1 MKMTTGTIVDT
12 VLALLA
18 CSCLAGGGTGMQ
30 AQTTRPPAQQAT
42 GEDAV
47 ARQQAAIAQMQ
58 ESIAKQRASVQKQ
71 LGQSTDAF
79 FILPPPE
86 RMQSVAHDGGTAEC
100 APLPDGEV
108 RSLASQAATRE
119 SLDAEMLINVMRQ
132 ESGFRP
138 CAVSEKGAI
147 GLMQLMPATAE
158 QLGVKDSFDPME
170 NVDAGARFLRQL
182 LTRYDGDVLKAV
194 SAYNAGPARVDAVDG
209 IPQIPETIDYIK
221 RIFYPDLEKQ

>member
-30 AQTTRPPAQQAT
+30 AQTTRPPAQQAA

-108 RSLASQAATRE
+108 RSLARQA
-119 SLDAEMLINVMRQ
+119 D
-132 ESGFRP
+132 
-138 CAVSEKGAI
+138 
-147 GLMQLMPATAE
+147 ATAE
-158 QLGVKDSFDPME
+158 DGG
-170 NVDAGARFLRQL
+170 GAPPPPQAPPGERRNGATLQR
-182 LTRYDGDVLKAV
+182 
-194 SAYNAGPARVDAVDG
+194 SGPGATSPVGAAPPG
-209 IPQIPETIDYIK
+209 WPA
-221 RIFYPDLEKQ
+221 